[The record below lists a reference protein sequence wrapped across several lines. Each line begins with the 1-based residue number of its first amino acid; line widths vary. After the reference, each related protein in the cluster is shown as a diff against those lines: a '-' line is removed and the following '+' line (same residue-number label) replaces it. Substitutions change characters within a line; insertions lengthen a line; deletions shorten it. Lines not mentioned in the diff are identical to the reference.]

1 MIKTKD
7 IVHGIIYFIAILL
20 TGLGIN
26 AILRS
31 TLGAGAWDTVTNNLS
46 VLAHITLGMA
56 SAIVNILILGF
67 LIIYWKQIK
76 FLFVLVPIFGI
87 ALAIDFWDIIIFD
100 QYYPNG
106 LFLQSIFFF
115 GGTLI
120 LTFGLAFM
128 INTQYPAMVFDELT
142 LALMKLLKIKS
153 FFKTRILIELFAIF
167 LATLFG
173 FLAGIRFGAVS
184 YGSLVLAIIIGPIIA
199 FQIKITKRFF

>member
-120 LTFGLAFM
+120 
-128 INTQYPAMVFDELT
+128 
-142 LALMKLLKIKS
+142 
-153 FFKTRILIELFAIF
+153 
-167 LATLFG
+167 
-173 FLAGIRFGAVS
+173 
-184 YGSLVLAIIIGPIIA
+184 
-199 FQIKITKRFF
+199 